1 MTVENSAASPA
12 VNEEAAQQ
20 AALLFVDDEANI
32 LSALKRLFRPLGYR
46 IFTAG
51 SGAAGLE
58 ILAREQVDLV
68 VSDMRMPEM
77 NGAQFL
83 EKVRQQWPDTV
94 RILLT
99 GYAEIGSTIDA
110 INKGQIFR
118 YISKP
123 WEDSDITL
131 TVKHALERRDLER
144 RNQGLEELTRKQN
157 EELKQL
163 NSGLEEKVKAR
174 TEEVRQ
180 TMKFLEQANERL
192 GKSFLASIRAFSN
205 MIEIRSGGVLAG
217 HAEQVAD
224 HARKLAQ
231 RLGMEETQLQDVVFA
246 ALLKDLG
253 KLSLPDRLLARPL
266 SALDAEER
274 GLLAMHPIQGQ
285 AALMSL
291 EQLHDAGKMI
301 RSQHECYDGSGYP
314 DRLSGLAI
322 PLGARIL
329 AVAGDY
335 HALQAGLLQPKR
347 LKSEEAL
354 AFLVANR
361 GKRYDPVVVD
371 AFVALRN
378 EAQTE
383 IGQPEIMLS
392 TTRLKSGMMLAR
404 DLASKDGTLLLARDH
419 VLDDAIIAQL
429 RTYEKAMSIG
439 LSVSILTGK
448 GG

>member
-1 MTVENSAASPA
+1 MENSAAYPA
-12 VNEEAAQQ
+12 AKEEAAQL
-20 AALLFVDDEANI
+20 ASLLFVDDEVNI
-32 LSALKRLFRPLGYR
+32 LSALNRLFRPLGYR
-46 IFTAG
+46 IFTAA
-51 SGAAGLE
+51 SGAAGLG
-58 ILAREQVDLV
+58 ILAKEQVDLV

-118 YISKP
+118 YVSKP
-123 WEDSDITL
+123 WEDSDIIL
-131 TVKHALERRDLER
+131 IVKHALERRDLER
-144 RNQGLEELTRKQN
+144 RNQVLEELTRKQN

-163 NSGLEEKVKAR
+163 NAGLEDKVKVR
-174 TEEVRQ
+174 TGEVLQ
-180 TMKFLEQANERL
+180 TMKFLEQANDQL
-192 GKSFLASIRAFSN
+192 KKGFLASIRAFSN
-205 MIEIRSGGVLAG
+205 LIEMRAGGVLAG
-217 HAEQVAD
+217 HAKQVVD

-231 RLGMEETQLQDVVFA
+231 RLGMKEPEVQDVVFA

-253 KLSLPDRLLARPL
+253 KLSLPDRLLAKPL
-266 SALDAEER
+266 STLDAEER
-274 GLLAMHPIQGQ
+274 GLLAKHPIQGQ

-291 EQLHDAGKMI
+291 EQLHDAGKMV
-301 RSQHECYDGSGYP
+301 RSQHECFDGNGYP

-347 LKSEEAL
+347 LSAEEAL

-361 GKRYDPVVVD
+361 GKRYDPLVVD

-378 EAQTE
+378 EVQTE
-383 IGQPEIMLS
+383 IGEREIMLS
-392 TTRLKSGMMLAR
+392 STQLKSGMTLAC